1 MAHGTCCHHAHLYHL
16 VLHGAF
22 HEVPIHTL
30 PSLWKPC
37 ATLVYFHTTPMLLS
51 LLTCTGPVE
60 CMKCHSPQGITDT
73 SAKPLYCFAVVQ
85 GWTCT
90 QVFEGHSHYVM
101 QVVFNPKD
109 TNTFA
114 SASLDRTVKV
124 GSFGVLLYA
133 TASCD
138 IIRLW
143 LYCATVCCSYS

>member
-1 MAHGTCCHHAHLYHL
+1 MEIMCN
-16 VLHGAF
+16 
-22 HEVPIHTL
+22 
-30 PSLWKPC
+30 SC
-37 ATLVYFHTTPMLLS
+37 AFHTTRVLLS
-51 LLTCTGPVE
+51 LLICTGPME
-60 CMKCHSPQGITDT
+60 CVKCHSPQGITDT
-73 SAKPLYCFAVVQ
+73 SAKPPYWFVVVQ

-124 GSFGVLLYA
+124 GFFGVLLYA

-143 LYCATVCCSYS
+143 LHIVLQCAARIAETARLCF